1 MVLNIDAMLLNR
13 LTARHVRSHGEVR
26 CDPRRPCLDYLLPY
40 MDMSPSNTTY
50 YSLPIPRYIAMNV
63 VLALMMIRF
72 ADAQEPEREIV
83 FWPRCKECGMRLEIC
98 ECETDELV
106 GPAPE

>member
-1 MVLNIDAMLLNR
+1 
-13 LTARHVRSHGEVR
+13 
-26 CDPRRPCLDYLLPY
+26 
-40 MDMSPSNTTY
+40 
-50 YSLPIPRYIAMNV
+50 MNV

-72 ADAQEPEREIV
+72 ADAQEPESEIV